1 LTVHLELLRS
11 NYAFIRTVCADD
23 VRFQKM
29 GRRRFQRGIN
39 IDTYNKTSASRRRFC
54 FVLWEK
60 KMEWT
65 QPKYLVLGEL
75 VRRVAWARGSFLGPL
90 CAIAVSPG
98 TEPVVQ
104 LVDVTEGFRVIGR
117 WRISSM
123 ADVPDAV
130 RALKRND
137 PYLAGCVYLEEAEN
151 WLLVD
156 DATLEASMLFSR
168 EWRLSWGQK

>member
-1 LTVHLELLRS
+1 
-11 NYAFIRTVCADD
+11 
-23 VRFQKM
+23 
-29 GRRRFQRGIN
+29 
-39 IDTYNKTSASRRRFC
+39 
-54 FVLWEK
+54 
-60 KMEWT
+60 MEWT

-75 VRRVAWARGSFLGPL
+75 VRRVAWARGMLFGELG
-90 CAIAVSPG
+90 AIAVIPG
-98 TEPVVQ
+98 EETQVL
-104 LVDVTEGFRVIGR
+104 LVDVTKGFKLVGR
-117 WRISSM
+117 WRITSKD
-123 ADVPDAV
+123 DVPDAV